1 MTRPQRGVDIEWSF
15 HTFRMVRMYPLR
27 GYGWLFYLATPAAA
41 ATASAA
47 AAAAAATAAAAA
59 IRRKGSRVPC
69 PCLWGVFSRVGRV
82 FPKQAAVRMG
92 V

>member
-41 ATASAA
+41 ATA
-47 AAAAAATAAAAA
+47 AAAA

-69 PCLWGVFSRVGRV
+69 PCLWGVFSRAGCV
-82 FPKQAAVRMG
+82 FPKQAAVHMG